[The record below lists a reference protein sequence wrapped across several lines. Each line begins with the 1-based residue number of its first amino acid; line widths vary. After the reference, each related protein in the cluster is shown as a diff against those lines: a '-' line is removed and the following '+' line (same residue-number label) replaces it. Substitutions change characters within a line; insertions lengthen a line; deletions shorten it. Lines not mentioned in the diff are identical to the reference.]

1 MLINYKRLQKQIDK
15 ELEEIEKLKENIKI
29 ILDKKQ
35 IVWYNIGIVKGE

>member
-29 ILDKKQ
+29 ILDKK
-35 IVWYNIGIVKGE
+35 